1 MPIFWQGSL
10 DENNKGTPKIRN
22 NFWWIINFLN
32 FFNIAIAILDFSL
45 LLPKYCFSNF
55 TLAKYVTLNLLAF
68 FIFCFDFV
76 YSFMASFLYCSQNSY
91 RSSNYY
97 ERATTI
103 TLERAIKKISK
114 NWNEKLG
121 KKRLRVI
128 DIFTRS
134 TREKLNIAIAILEK

>member
-22 NFWWIINFLN
+22 NFGWTINFLN

-55 TLAKYVTLNLLAF
+55 TLEKYVTLNLKL
-68 FIFCFDFV
+68 
-76 YSFMASFLYCSQNSY
+76 FLYFVLILYLRSWLLFCISQNSY
-91 RSSNYY
+91 RSSNFY

-103 TLERAIKKISK
+103 TIERAIKKISK

-121 KKRLRVI
+121 KKDWGWLI
-128 DIFTRS
+128 S
-134 TREKLNIAIAILEK
+134 LQGALEKS